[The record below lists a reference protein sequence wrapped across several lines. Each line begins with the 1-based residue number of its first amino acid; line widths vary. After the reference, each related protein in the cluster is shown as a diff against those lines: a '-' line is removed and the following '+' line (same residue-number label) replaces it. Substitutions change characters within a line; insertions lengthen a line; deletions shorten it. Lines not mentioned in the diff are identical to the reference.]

1 MAGSK
6 VLFPE
11 RFMGDAKSVVGLA
24 EDEGATILAGVPT
37 IWIGTVAYLKES
49 GKRLPKVHTVICGGS
64 AIPQAVMEAMDSLGP
79 RMLHAWGMT
88 ETSPLATVAPPRP
101 PTKPHAQPAAPP
113 PH

>member
-11 RFMGDAKSVVGLA
+11 RFRGDAKAVAGLA

-64 AIPQAVMEAMDSLGP
+64 AIPRALMESMDALGL

-88 ETSPLATVAPPRP
+88 ETSPLGSVARPRSG
-101 PTKPHAQPAAPP
+101 TKPEDELAARL
-113 PH
+113 